1 MTKHL
6 FSVVA
11 FLWILLRVHSFL
23 GRSRITS
30 TQPCRSLLKMLTV
43 EQEIVM
49 IPTSTGPMRTQI
61 MRPHAKG
68 KYPGIVFYSEIF
80 QLTGPILRTAQ
91 ALAGH
96 GFVVAIPEIYHATS
110 TGWVGEY
117 TTAGA
122 DDGNRLKVSTPVE
135 SHDDDSAAVLT
146 YLRSHPACTGK
157 LGTAGFCIGG
167 HLSLRA
173 GMVNDGVHAVAAWY
187 PTDMHTGDG
196 VCAGLVDQT
205 KDTFNMWEKFRSNN
219 NGNQPSHTQ
228 LLILPNTHSLNT
240 L

>member
-1 MTKHL
+1 M
-6 FSVVA
+6 A
-11 FLWILLRVHSFL
+11 VHSFV
-23 GRSRITS
+23 GRLRISS
-30 TQPCRSLLKMLTV
+30 TQHRRSLKMLTIQ
-43 EQEIVM
+43 EEIVM
-49 IPTSTGPMRTQI
+49 IPTPTGPMRTQI
-61 MRPHAKG
+61 IRPHAKG

-80 QLTGPILRTAQ
+80 QITGPILRTAQ

-110 TGWVGEY
+110 SGWVGEY
-117 TTAGA
+117 TTADA
-122 DDGNRLKVSTPVE
+122 DIGNRLKVSTPTE
-135 SHDDDSAAVLT
+135 SHDGDSTAALT

-196 VCAGLVDQT
+196 VCAGLVDRS
-205 KDTFNMWEKFRSNN
+205 KDTFNMWGNFRSNN
-219 NGNQPSHTQ
+219 NGNQVISTISQKISHKYSDMTAYAFFCSH
-228 LLILPNTHSLNT
+228 NTPT
-240 L
+240 FFP